1 MGPGK
6 GGGWDG
12 GEGGDV
18 HLSKKKKRKD
28 IVFLY
33 ALYVC
38 VLHLHKK
45 KRIVKLKHK
54 PEISAFLFFFMGK
67 VLDPTFPIM

>member
-45 KRIVKLKHK
+45 KEL
-54 PEISAFLFFFMGK
+54 SN
-67 VLDPTFPIM
+67 

>member
-6 GGGWDG
+6 GGGWEG

-18 HLSKKKKRKD
+18 HLSKKKKKKRHC
-28 IVFLY
+28 ILVCTLCLCL
-33 ALYVC
+33 ALAQ
-38 VLHLHKK
+38 K

-67 VLDPTFPIM
+67 VLDPTFSIM

>member
-18 HLSKKKKRKD
+18 HLSKKKKKRKD

-45 KRIVKLKHK
+45 KEL
-54 PEISAFLFFFMGK
+54 SN
-67 VLDPTFPIM
+67 